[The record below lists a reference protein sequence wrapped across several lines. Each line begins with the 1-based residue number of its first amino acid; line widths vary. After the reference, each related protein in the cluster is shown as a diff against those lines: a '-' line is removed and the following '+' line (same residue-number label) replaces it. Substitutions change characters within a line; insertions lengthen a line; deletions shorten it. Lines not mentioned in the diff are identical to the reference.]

1 MKTKVNRMQKIAQV
15 GLHLLMALGVCVSL
29 AGCHKE
35 GPLEKAGRNV
45 DEAATNVSNKIED
58 KCEQAKDAAGAKDTR
73 C

>member
-1 MKTKVNRMQKIAQV
+1 MKMNRVSQTV
-15 GLHLLMALGVCVSL
+15 LHLVMALGVCVSL

-45 DEAATNVSNKIED
+45 DEATTNVGNKIED

>member
-1 MKTKVNRMQKIAQV
+1 MKMNRVSQTV
-15 GLHLLMALGVCVSL
+15 LHLVMALGVCVSL

-45 DEAATNVSNKIED
+45 DEATKNVGNKIED